1 MQRLTLIRFDY
12 NSGDG
17 TIGRLG
23 SWSTIEDDW
32 LDNKPNVSCIPTGGY
47 VCKRGFFH
55 KGGYET
61 FEITDVPDRSRI
73 LFHIANTE
81 EDVQGCIGLGLT
93 FGTLHKK
100 DEDTGGWRHKI
111 SVTSSRIAFNKF
123 MQEMEDVD
131 EFVLNIIDFEDLTQ

>member
-32 LDNKPNVSCIPTGGY
+32 LENKQNISCIPTGEY
-47 VCKRGFFH
+47 VCKRDFFH

-61 FEITDVPDRSRI
+61 FEITDVPGRSRI

-81 EDVQGCIGLGLT
+81 EDVVGCIGLGLT
-93 FGTLHKK
+93 FGTLQKK
-100 DEDTGGWRHKI
+100 DEDTGNWRYKI
-111 SVTSSRIAFNKF
+111 SIMSSKIAFNQF
-123 MQEMEDVD
+123 MNKMAGVD
-131 EFVLNIIDFEDLTQ
+131 EFVLNIMDFEDLI